1 MPRLAWRRRNVY
13 AGLAGIT
20 DYRDTHA
27 YNTPEI
33 WAFIRGKIMHRYFRP
48 RPTSLVAAAVALAI
62 SGLAVAQEKTD
73 SPPGSKSAG
82 ATSLGEVIVTGTRRT
97 DRSVT
102 ESSAPIDVLSGA
114 QLADPASGNMLDAL
128 SSVVPSFTI
137 GQNSIADTSS
147 FVRAPSLRG
156 LPGDQVLVMLNGKRF
171 NRSALVQVFQGGETA
186 LSFGSQGPDMASVP
200 SIAVSSLEIL
210 RDGAVAQYG
219 SDAIAGVLNFHFRE
233 NSSGV
238 ELDARYGSY
247 FPDDYS
253 NDGDDWQ
260 VAANWGLPLGGQGF
274 VNLSLELAGNDQT
287 VRNPTRPSALEFAV
301 EFPSLAEGLP
311 HFPGP
316 VQEWGTG
323 PSESVKAV
331 INSGVT
337 LDNDSEIYFFANYSH
352 IEMDESF
359 NYRLPI
365 TFTGDSG
372 ATYGQNPVFTD
383 FYLTECTA
391 SGTTNCPI
399 GGFVFDSNIFNYRD
413 DFYPSGYTPRFYG
426 TTQEIFGVVGYRGT
440 TSRGMTYDISG
451 TLAQNYLDMSLRSSI
466 NASLGPDSPTDFYI
480 GKFQQEEA
488 NFNFDVT
495 YPWEVAAFA
504 GPVTVAAGVEFRNE
518 NYQQILGDLAS
529 YVAGPYTSQPI
540 YDCGATTCTRRTVL
554 DTDPNSP
561 TFNQQI
567 PLTVSHNASSNGFGG
582 ISTGVDASQSSYG
595 VYLDLEADV
604 TERLTLGV
612 AGRFEDYES
621 FGSKTVGKFQAR
633 FAINDAVALRATAS
647 TGFHAPSPGQSNV
660 ETLSTTFLPGT
671 TTQVQIGTYRVTSSV
686 AQYYGATTLDPET
699 STNLSA
705 GIVLTPIEDLVITLD
720 AYRIEVDDRIGIS
733 QQFTVT
739 QADLDALADLSYVG
753 LGGTVQYFTNGFDT
767 KTEGVDL
774 VVTYPFN
781 VGAGR
786 LDTLLAYSYNKS
798 TVPDFDPL
806 VINNARIVDIEHLPP
821 NDRVNLNLDYSLNRF
836 RVSLQGRYY
845 GTFRNEND
853 YPGQEFSDSTTVDA
867 EFSYQVTDQI
877 TASIGGRNIFDE
889 MPDVV
894 CPFVD
899 DNNNNVN
906 DLCGGATIDPLTGG
920 LGDGERYPRHG
931 GPFGYNGAFWYMRVA
946 AKF

>member
-1 MPRLAWRRRNVY
+1 
-13 AGLAGIT
+13 
-20 DYRDTHA
+20 
-27 YNTPEI
+27 
-33 WAFIRGKIMHRYFRP
+33 
-48 RPTSLVAAAVALAI
+48 VALAI
-62 SGLAVAQEKTD
+62 SGVAVAQEKTG
-73 SPPGSKSAG
+73 SPPGGKSA
-82 ATSLGEVIVTGTRRT
+82 AALGEVIVTGTRRT

-114 QLADPASGNMLDAL
+114 ELADPASGNMLDAL
-128 SSVVPSFTI
+128 SSVVPSFTV

-186 LSFGSQGPDMASVP
+186 LSFGSQGPDLASIP

-233 NSSGV
+233 NSEGV

-247 FPDDYS
+247 YPDDFS

-260 VAANWGLPLGGQGF
+260 VSANWGLPLGGQGF
-274 VNLSLELAGNDQT
+274 VNLSLELAANDQT

-301 EFPSLAEGLP
+301 VYPDLAEGLP
-311 HFPGP
+311 HYPGP

-365 TFTGDSG
+365 TFTGNLTGSPV
-372 ATYGQNPVFTD
+372 TYGQNPVFTD

-399 GGFVFDSNIFNYRD
+399 GGFVFDGNTFNYRD

-440 TSRGMTYDISG
+440 NSRGMTYDFSG
-451 TLAQNYLDMSLRSSI
+451 TLAQNYLDMELRSSI

-488 NFNFDVT
+488 NLNFDVT
-495 YPWEVAAFA
+495 YPWEVGGFA
-504 GPVTVAAGVEFRNE
+504 SPVTVAAGFEFRNE
-518 NYQQILGDLAS
+518 NYQQILGDTAS
-529 YVAGPYTSQPI
+529 YVAGQYTSQPL
-540 YDCGATTCTRRTVL
+540 YNCGATTCTRRL
-554 DTDPNSP
+554 DSMGNPV
-561 TFNQQI
+561 
-567 PLTVSHNASSNGFGG
+567 TVSHNAGSNGFGG

-604 TERLTLGV
+604 TERLTLGI

-621 FGSKTVGKFQAR
+621 FGSETVGKFQAR
-633 FAINDAVALRATAS
+633 FEFNDAVALRATAS

-686 AQYYGATTLDPET
+686 AQYYGATSLDPET

-739 QADLDALADLSYVG
+739 QADIDALADLSYVG

-767 KTEGVDL
+767 ETEGVDL
-774 VVTYPFN
+774 VVTYPFSI
-781 VGAGR
+781 GAGR
-786 LDTLLAYSYNKS
+786 LETLLAYSYNKS
-798 TVPDFDPL
+798 TVPEFDPK
-806 VINNARIVDIEHLPP
+806 VINNARIVDIEYLPP
-821 NDRVNLNLDYSLNRF
+821 NDRLNLNLDYSLNRF
-836 RVSLQGRYY
+836 RASLRGNYY
-845 GTFRNEND
+845 GKFRNEND
-853 YPGQEFSDSTTVDA
+853 YPGQEFSDSMTVDA

-889 MPDVV
+889 FPDVV
-894 CPFVD
+894 
-899 DNNNNVN
+899 NGVN
-906 DLCGGATIDPLTGG
+906 PLTGG

-931 GPFGYNGAFWYMRVA
+931 GPFGYNGAYWYMRVA